1 MMMRAASIIALGI
14 IAALAPPAASCERAT
29 RRVVHRV
36 ADPSAQWV
44 AVVDEVEYA
53 NGLLTSVADRVVVRE
68 TASKD
73 AAGTIVFSED
83 ALPDIEK
90 PTVAWEA
97 GRLVITASRGAN
109 VLRRE
114 ARAHGFEVEIR
125 RR

>member
-1 MMMRAASIIALGI
+1 
-14 IAALAPPAASCERAT
+14 
-29 RRVVHRV
+29 
-36 ADPSAQWV
+36 
-44 AVVDEVEYA
+44 
-53 NGLLTSVADRVVVRE
+53 VADRVVVRE